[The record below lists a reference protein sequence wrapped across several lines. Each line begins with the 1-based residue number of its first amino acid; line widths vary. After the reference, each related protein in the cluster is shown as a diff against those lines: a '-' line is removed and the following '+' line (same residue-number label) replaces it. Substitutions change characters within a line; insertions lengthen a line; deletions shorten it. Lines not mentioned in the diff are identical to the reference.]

1 MRSRL
6 VAALLATGAAVGC
19 GGHSASPASTAAPTP
34 AAAPETGNHYTQQVD
49 GYLARLASN
58 ARAQGYTRL
67 AAGPVYGSLRDDET
81 ATHSMDVVG
90 GNSYALMGACDND
103 CTDVDLKIFDEKGVL
118 LMQDIAVDDTPVLT
132 FQASGSGRY
141 RVQVIMA
148 TCNRNPC
155 YYGIQLLAR

>member
-1 MRSRL
+1 MTRRL
-6 VAALLATGAAVGC
+6 VAALLVTVAAAGC
-19 GGHSASPASTAAPTP
+19 GGHTQVASTAPSG
-34 AAAPETGNHYTQQVD
+34 GNRYAQQVD

-58 ARAQGYTRL
+58 ANGQGYTRL
-67 AAGPVYGSLRDDET
+67 AAGPVHGSLRDDET
-81 ATHSMDVVG
+81 ASHNMEVVG
-90 GNSYALMGACDND
+90 GVSYALMGACDND

-132 FQASGSGRY
+132 FQATASGRY

-155 YYGIQLLAR
+155 YYGIQLMAR